1 MRESNLRLP
10 ALVSPFTLPMP
21 WTRARPSAPPR
32 AENDVNRR
40 RGVDHAT
47 ILAVDDEPDALD
59 FLRAFLAPE
68 GFEFLQAAS
77 GAQAIAVIDHRPPDL
92 LIIDVMMPGMTGLEL
107 CDILRERPDTRD
119 IPIILYSAHDI
130 KEHSNSGL
138 YDHAFVKP
146 ADPDQLLWAIRVLL
160 PEDRQ

>member
-1 MRESNLRLP
+1 MRS
-10 ALVSPFTLPMP
+10 
-21 WTRARPSAPPR
+21 
-32 AENDVNRR
+32 
-40 RGVDHAT
+40 
-47 ILAVDDEPDALD
+47 
-59 FLRAFLAPE
+59 
-68 GFEFLQAAS
+68 
-77 GAQAIAVIDHRPPDL
+77 
-92 LIIDVMMPGMTGLEL
+92 MMPGMTGLEL

-119 IPIILYSAHDI
+119 IPIILYRAHDI